1 MTTIE
6 LMLTII
12 TIISLVFGMIMTYMN
27 FRKSEQN
34 DVRTEAA
41 DRAADNTSMMIK
53 LEMINNNL
61 IEFKSELTSL
71 KDESR
76 DNHDRIIRLES
87 QCPHC
92 KFNDIVTHVTE
103 LP

>member
-1 MTTIE
+1 MTVE
-6 LMLTII
+6 LMCTIV
-12 TIISLVFGMIMTYMN
+12 TIISLVFGMVMAWMN
-27 FRKSEQN
+27 FSKSEKN
-34 DVRTEAA
+34 DIKNAA
-41 DRAADNTSMMIK
+41 TDSTSMMIK

-92 KFNDIVTHVTE
+92 KFNDIVSHVTE

>member
-6 LMLTII
+6 LMLTFI

-41 DRAADNTSMMIK
+41 DRAADNTSMMI
-53 LEMINNNL
+53 
-61 IEFKSELTSL
+61 
-71 KDESR
+71 
-76 DNHDRIIRLES
+76 
-87 QCPHC
+87 
-92 KFNDIVTHVTE
+92 
-103 LP
+103 

>member
-1 MTTIE
+1 MSTE
-6 LMLTII
+6 LGLTIV
-12 TIISLVFGMIMTYMN
+12 TIISLIFGMVMTWLN
-27 FRKSEQN
+27 FRKSERN
-34 DVRTEAA
+34 EIETETSN
-41 DRAADNTSMMIK
+41 NTAMMIK
-53 LEMINNNL
+53 LETINNNL